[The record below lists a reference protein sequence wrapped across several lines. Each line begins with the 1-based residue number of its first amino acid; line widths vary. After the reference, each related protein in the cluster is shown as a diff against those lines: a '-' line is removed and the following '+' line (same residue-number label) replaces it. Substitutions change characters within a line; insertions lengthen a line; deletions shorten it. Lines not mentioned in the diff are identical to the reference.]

1 MNNNF
6 QKATVA
12 IIAIVVFLATF
23 FGSTKEQVVVEAKKI
38 VTDSNNINND
48 YLIGIQS
55 LKNTLGAK
63 NLIILDIRDSKEYN
77 AGHIPG
83 AINVSWNQFVDNNSN
98 ENSNDNDDNKNIGQ
112 GESNWL
118 SLINKNILTNEL
130 QDLGIT
136 NQSTVVIYGNSNGD
150 DLGELGKISW
160 IFRMVGINSKM
171 LNGGYKNWKSQGF
184 KTTKEIPKI
193 EKSNIIIEN
202 FVPVKT
208 IQKVDIEKNISK
220 IKILELVND
229 VKVQNNTEQVNNDKS
244 QQTNSNQ
251 IENNT
256 QNTDSKD
263 NVQLKT
269 QNQDIKIDP
278 PVKGVIQIKLSD
290 MLNPNGTIKPVNQL
304 QDLFES
310 KGINKDDI
318 VLFYNTNKGNLAF
331 LTLMLNM
338 SGYNNVEIYNANLK
352 QVASITTKILEAKNT
367 SKEQKNTKVS
377 ENNNDVNSSQN
388 NGQNSSSQENSNDN

>member
-23 FGSTKEQVVVEAKKI
+23 FGSTKEQIVVEAKKI

-55 LKNTLGAK
+55 LNNILYTK
-63 NLIILDIRDSKEYN
+63 NLVILDIRNNEEYST
-77 AGHIPG
+77 GHIPG
-83 AINVSWNQFVDNNSN
+83 AINVSWNQFVDNNLSNSN
-98 ENSNDNDDNKNIGQ
+98 EVQEEPNYNI
-112 GESNWL
+112 NWL
-118 SLINKNILTNEL
+118 NSINKNILTKQL

-160 IFRMVGINSKM
+160 MFRMVGINSKM
-171 LNGGYKNWKSQGF
+171 LNGGYKNWESQGL
-184 KTTKEIPKI
+184 KTTKDIPKI
-193 EKSNIIIEN
+193 EKSNIVIEN

-208 IQKVDIEKNISK
+208 IKKVDIEKNISK
-220 IKILELVND
+220 IKILELVNN
-229 VKVQNNTEQVNNDKS
+229 VKNQDCDKQKNKIQN
-244 QQTNSNQ
+244 QQL
-251 IENNT
+251 
-256 QNTDSKD
+256 TDSQVAE
-263 NVQLKT
+263 NIQLKT
-269 QNQDIKIDP
+269 QEQDKKIDP

-290 MLNPNGTIKPVNQL
+290 MLNPNGTIKPVSQL
-304 QDLFES
+304 QNLFSS
-310 KGINKDDI
+310 KGINKNDI

-338 SGYNNVEIYNANLK
+338 SGYNNVETYNANLK
-352 QVASITTKILEAKNT
+352 QVINITTKVREVKNNINFN
-367 SKEQKNTKVS
+367 QNTG
-377 ENNNDVNSSQN
+377 EDSSN
-388 NGQNSSSQENSNDN
+388 QENSSK